1 MFIGLQGNG
10 EGGSRQNET
19 PITASDLAVSLRCAF
34 VLHSGDVS
42 VLSPAPGWP
51 FGELREN
58 WTTLA
63 AEGNFRRIAPL
74 V

>member
-1 MFIGLQGNG
+1 MRAVA
-10 EGGSRQNET
+10 RQDES
-19 PITASDLAVSLRCAF
+19 PITASDLAVSPRCAF

-42 VLSPAPGWP
+42 VLSLAPGWP

-63 AEGNFRRIAPL
+63 AEGNFSVLHRWFEESA
-74 V
+74 